1 MGGHGAIEVAK
12 TVMEVADVAWT
23 AMEHGR
29 HHLHHEDH
37 DGEGTRCA
45 VSDEELEALRAEN
58 RRLRNSLEQNLK
70 LLENLSESPAV
81 LDDCPPD
88 VNDLGSIYF
97 DSLYAR
103 LVATVDSN
111 SFLTRIKAL
120 QKESIDDYQFPFKP
134 ATGSDLEKAE
144 VLIKIDNEE
153 ASWWVW
159 ITDDMIPGKV
169 EERSGIDNESYVVV
183 SEEHVVD
190 GIANFMAKC
199 IVSNPKARNLTPEEL
214 QKIVA
219 KAMGGVGKV
228 EKVLGIWHA
237 GKLFYTLSTWG
248 LALTGLYRSRA
259 VLKFAAMGL
268 HTTSKAIMRAM

>member
-1 MGGHGAIEVAK
+1 MGGHGTIEVAK

-23 AMEHGR
+23 ALEHGR
-29 HHLHHEDH
+29 HHLHHDDH
-37 DGEGTRCA
+37 EGTKCA

-70 LLENLSESPAV
+70 LLQNLSESPAV

-88 VNDLGSIYF
+88 LH
-97 DSLYAR
+97 AR
-103 LVATVDSN
+103 LVATVESN
-111 SFLTRIKAL
+111 SFLTRIEAL
-120 QKESIDDYQFPFKP
+120 QKESIDEYQFPFKP
-134 ATGSDLEKAE
+134 ATESDLEKAE
-144 VLIKIDNEE
+144 VLIKVDNEE
-153 ASWWVW
+153 PSWWVW

-169 EERSGIDNESYVVV
+169 EERSGIDNENYVVV

-190 GIANFMAKC
+190 GVANFMAKC

-219 KAMGGVGKV
+219 KAMGGVSKL

-237 GKLFYTLSTWG
+237 GKLFYALSTWG
-248 LALTGLYRSRA
+248 LALAGLYRSRA

-268 HTTSKAIMRAM
+268 HTSSKVIMRAM